1 MAVDVVRSAAWP
13 TRVAAMWRGIP
24 AGYRSVI
31 AEMRRVTWPDLPH
44 VRQMAVGV
52 IALSLFIGGLIAV
65 MDFTFQ
71 QVLVKWIPQLFAGR

>member
-1 MAVDVVRSAAWP
+1 MAVGVVRSPAWGS
-13 TRVAAMWRGIP
+13 RMVATWRGIP

-31 AEMRRVTWPDLPH
+31 AEMRRVTWPDLLH

-52 IALSLFIGGLIAV
+52 IALSLFIGGLIAA